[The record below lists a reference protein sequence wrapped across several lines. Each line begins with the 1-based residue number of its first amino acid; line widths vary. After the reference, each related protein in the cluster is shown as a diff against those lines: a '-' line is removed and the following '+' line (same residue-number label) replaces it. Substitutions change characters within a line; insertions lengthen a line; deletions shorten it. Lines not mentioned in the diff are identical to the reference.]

1 MSTPK
6 SQIKIDKNG
15 VTYESN
21 LEACEYY
28 LFELT
33 RGALRDVAK
42 FVRRTFKDNYYSHFQ
57 KHTGNAGKAVSA
69 KVWSGK
75 NTQYPRV
82 DIGLKQGKVDGF
94 YAFFQEFGTRNG
106 IPKLGILQH
115 SVQDNIDEIIRIE
128 SQYLSALDSGDPESE
143 IDESEDDIEEGDE

>member
-1 MSTPK
+1 MPTPK

-21 LEACEYY
+21 VDACEYY

-42 FVRRTFKDNYYSHFQ
+42 FVRREFKDSYYSHFT
-57 KHTGNAGKAVSA
+57 KRTGNAGKACSA

-75 NTQYPRV
+75 NTKYPRV

-94 YAFFQEFGTRNG
+94 YAFFQEFGTSNG
-106 IPKLGILQH
+106 IPKLGLLQRA
-115 SVQDNIDEIIRIE
+115 VQDNIDEIIRIE
-128 SQYLSALDSGDPESE
+128 SQYLTALETNPEDE
-143 IDESEDDIEEGDE
+143 IDEEEMDIEEGDE

>member
-1 MSTPK
+1 MPTPK
-6 SQIKIDKNG
+6 SQIKINKDG

-21 LEACEYY
+21 LDACEYY

-42 FVRRTFKDNYYSHFQ
+42 FVRREFKDRYYSHFE

-82 DIGLKQGKVDGF
+82 DLGLKQGKVDGF

-106 IPKLGILQH
+106 VPRLGILQR
-115 SVQDNIDEIIRIE
+115 SVEDNIDEIIRIE
-128 SQYLSALDSGDPESE
+128 SQYLSGIESSPEDM
-143 IDESEDDIEEGDE
+143 IDEEETDIEEGDE